1 MDPGPEGKLYADDY
15 GLSIDSYSE
24 LDPEEWLHGF
34 QLADDGKQQWV
45 GDLGARNRL
54 WSGMPH
60 LSVNWLTP
68 WLSGWCLT
76 HSLM

>member
-34 QLADDGKQQWV
+34 QLASDGKEEGV
-45 GDLGARNRL
+45 GDLDAL
-54 WSGMPH
+54 E
-60 LSVNWLTP
+60 
-68 WLSGWCLT
+68 
-76 HSLM
+76 